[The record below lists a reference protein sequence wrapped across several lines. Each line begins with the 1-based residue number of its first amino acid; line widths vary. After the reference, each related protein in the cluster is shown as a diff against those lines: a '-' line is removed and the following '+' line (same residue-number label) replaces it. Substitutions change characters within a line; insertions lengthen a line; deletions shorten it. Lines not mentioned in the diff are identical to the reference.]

1 MVKQVFIESGTG
13 YSLLKMNFLNDG
25 LNFVKYRVHPT
36 WPIMTNSKD
45 DAEDILHLETY

>member
-1 MVKQVFIESGTG
+1 MVKQVFRVWNWL
-13 YSLLKMNFLNDG
+13 LLKMNFLNDG